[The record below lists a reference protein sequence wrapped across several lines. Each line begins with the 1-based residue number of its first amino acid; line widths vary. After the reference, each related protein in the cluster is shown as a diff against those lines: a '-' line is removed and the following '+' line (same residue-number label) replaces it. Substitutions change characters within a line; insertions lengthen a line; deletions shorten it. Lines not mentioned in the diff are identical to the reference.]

1 MNLSIIKDLGTSIS
15 RVEFLREAASVPYYF
30 FINYGSRLLNIVEKY
45 LPSVQG
51 YADYTW
57 LYMSFFPGSGAPQDE
72 AVRSMESCLAD
83 SRA

>member
-1 MNLSIIKDLGTSIS
+1 MLSS
-15 RVEFLREAASVPYYF
+15 RFMITV

>member
-15 RVEFLREAASVPYYF
+15 RVEFLMEAAWVPYYF
-30 FINYGSRLLNIVEKY
+30 FIKYGSRLSNIVEKN

-57 LYMSFFPGSGAPQDE
+57 LYMSFLPGSGAPQDE
-72 AVRSMESCLAD
+72 ALRTTESCLAD